1 MCAVAERGR
10 VVDIARRARR
20 PATDVVRHEKTETC
34 KEGPKKEHTPPDFG
48 IFTTVIRLP
57 YVRCISTFSF
67 SCPTTRITLT
77 EDSGERPSSKGVVGI
92 ESLLR
97 NASTHALISVC
108 RWSGVEALEGDE
120 AKLDGVSTMIPE
132 TRPR

>member
-1 MCAVAERGR
+1 MKSLINGV
-10 VVDIARRARR
+10 
-20 PATDVVRHEKTETC
+20 
-34 KEGPKKEHTPPDFG
+34 FG
-48 IFTTVIRLP
+48 I
-57 YVRCISTFSF
+57 
-67 SCPTTRITLT
+67 
-77 EDSGERPSSKGVVGI
+77 EN
-92 ESLLR
+92 LLR